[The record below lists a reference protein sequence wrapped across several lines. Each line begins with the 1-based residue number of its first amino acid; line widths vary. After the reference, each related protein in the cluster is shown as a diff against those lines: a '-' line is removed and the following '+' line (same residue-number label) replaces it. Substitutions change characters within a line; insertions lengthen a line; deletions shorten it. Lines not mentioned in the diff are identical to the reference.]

1 MMTQPSKRV
10 CDSYTEQ
17 VQIILNGDINSNQRL
32 FGGRLMQWID
42 IVAAVVAR
50 RHCNCE
56 VTTACVDQL
65 QFKASAFLGNT
76 VILCG
81 RLTSVGRT
89 SMEVRVDTFVESL
102 DGSRSMINR
111 AYLVLVALNADNE
124 PVPVP
129 GLVRITEEDHT
140 EWQAAEKRRLLRA
153 QRRREQY

>member
-1 MMTQPSKRV
+1 MEAYLLH
-10 CDSYTEQ
+10 D
-17 VQIILNGDINSNQRL
+17 
-32 FGGRLMQWID
+32 
-42 IVAAVVAR
+42 
-50 RHCNCE
+50 
-56 VTTACVDQL
+56 
-65 QFKASAFLGNT
+65 ASAFLGNT
-76 VILCG
+76 IILCG

-140 EWQAAEKRRLLRA
+140 EWQAAEKRRILRA